1 MVSYQDDRQFLPE
14 RFRARGRPAGFN
26 YEPPAITGSRRAQ
39 PVAGCVI
46 LEYEGGQASHLS
58 HLPATA
64 MIVEPVKTADHDP
77 VRDFAGPD

>member
-14 RFRARGRPAGFN
+14 GFRARGRPAGFN
-26 YEPPAITGSRRAQ
+26 YETPASTGSRRAQ
-39 PVAGCVI
+39 PVI
-46 LEYEGGQASHLS
+46 LEYEVGQASRLS

-64 MIVEPVKTADHDP
+64 INVEPVKTADHDP